1 MNNEDILKK
10 TAAIICESI
19 RCGPVPIT
27 RDTRATDVRG
37 WDSLS
42 HTMILM
48 QLEDGFAIRLPMERV
63 LTATTVGD
71 LVDLI
76 AELKPAGGTSSP

>member
-1 MNNEDILKK
+1 MNQDEILQQ
-10 TAAIICESI
+10 TAQIIRETIHS
-19 RCGPVPIT
+19 GPVPISRT
-27 RDTRATDVRG
+27 TRAMDVRG

-48 QLEDGFAIRLPMERV
+48 QLEDGFGIQLPMDRV
-63 LTATTVGD
+63 LRLGTVGD

-76 AELKPAGGTSSP
+76 GELKGT

>member
-1 MNNEDILKK
+1 MNRDHLLSE
-10 TAAIICESI
+10 TGRIIRETVQ
-19 RCGPVPIT
+19 CGPVAI
-27 RDTRATDVRG
+27 TRATRAMDVRG

-48 QLEDGFAIRLPMERV
+48 QLEDGFGIQLPMERV
-63 LTATTVGD
+63 LTLGTVGE

-76 AELKPAGGTSSP
+76 AELKAG

>member
-1 MNNEDILKK
+1 MNSEHLLNE
-10 TAAIICESI
+10 TGRIIRETVQ
-19 RCGPVPIT
+19 CGPVAI
-27 RDTRATDVRG
+27 TRATRAMDVRG

-48 QLEDGFAIRLPMERV
+48 QLEDGFGIQMPMERV
-63 LTATTVGD
+63 LTLGTVGE

-76 AELKPAGGTSSP
+76 AELKAG

>member
-1 MNNEDILKK
+1 MTNDDILK
-10 TAAIICESI
+10 TTGAIIRETVQ
-19 RCGPVPIT
+19 CGPVPIT
-27 RDTRATDVRG
+27 RDTCAMDVRG

-48 QLEDGFAIRLPMERV
+48 NLEDGFGLRLPIERV
-63 LTATTVGD
+63 LRLSTVGD

-76 AELKPAGGTSSP
+76 AELKAGP

>member
-1 MNNEDILKK
+1 MSPDDILQQ
-10 TAAIICESI
+10 TAAIIRDTI
-19 RCGPVPIT
+19 QCGPVPIN
-27 RDTRATDVRG
+27 RATRAMDVRG

-48 QLEDGFAIRLPMERV
+48 NLEDGFGIQLPMDRV
-63 LTATTVGD
+63 LRLGTVGD

-76 AELKPAGGTSSP
+76 AEVKATASA

>member
-1 MNNEDILKK
+1 MDPDAILQQ
-10 TAAIICESI
+10 TDRIIRETI
-19 RCGPVPIT
+19 RCGPVAIG
-27 RDTRATDVRG
+27 RETRAMDVRG

-48 QLEDGFAIRLPMERV
+48 QLEDGFGIRLPMHRV
-63 LTATTVGD
+63 LQLSTVGD

-76 AELKPAGGTSSP
+76 SEVKDGV

>member
-1 MNNEDILKK
+1 MSSNQVLDK
-10 TAAIICESI
+10 TAAIIRETVQ
-19 RCGPVPIT
+19 CGPVKIT
-27 RDTRATDVRG
+27 RTTRAMEVRG

-48 QLEDGFAIRLPMERV
+48 QLEDGFGVRLPMERV
-63 LTATTVGD
+63 LGLATVGD

-76 AELKPAGGTSSP
+76 AELKAR

>member
-1 MNNEDILKK
+1 MNREELLVE
-10 TAAIICESI
+10 TARIIRETVQ
-19 RCGPVPIT
+19 CGPVPIT
-27 RDTRATDVRG
+27 RDTRAMDVRG

-48 QLEDGFAIRLPMERV
+48 QLEDGFGIQLPLERV
-63 LTATTVGD
+63 LGLGTVGE

-76 AELKPAGGTSSP
+76 AELKAMR

>member
-1 MNNEDILKK
+1 MPADVLLTE
-10 TAAIICESI
+10 TGRII
-19 RCGPVPIT
+19 RDTLLCGPVPIT
-27 RDTRATDVRG
+27 RATRAVDVRG

-48 QLEDGFAIRLPMERV
+48 QLEDGFDVQLPMERV
-63 LTATTVGD
+63 LGLGTVGD

-76 AELKPAGGTSSP
+76 GELKAAS

>member
-1 MNNEDILKK
+1 MDHDEILKQ
-10 TAAIICESI
+10 TGRIIRDTI
-19 RCGPVPIT
+19 RCGAVPIT
-27 RDTRATDVRG
+27 RDTRAMDVRG

-48 QLEDGFAIRLPMERV
+48 QLEDGLGVRLPMDRV
-63 LTATTVGD
+63 LRLNTVGD

-76 AELKPAGGTSSP
+76 GELKASS

>member
-1 MNNEDILKK
+1 MTSEEILSQ
-10 TAAIICESI
+10 TAAII
-19 RCGPVPIT
+19 RDTVQCGAVPIG
-27 RDTRATDVRG
+27 RGTRAMDVRG

-48 QLEDGFAIRLPMERV
+48 NLEDGFGIQLPMDRV
-63 LTATTVGD
+63 LRLGTVGD

-76 AELKPAGGTSSP
+76 AELKNTAER

>member
-1 MNNEDILKK
+1 MDQTEIL
-10 TAAIICESI
+10 TEAGQIIRDTI
-19 RCGPVPIT
+19 QYGPVAI
-27 RDTRATDVRG
+27 TRATRAMDVRG

-48 QLEDGFAIRLPMERV
+48 QLEDGFGIRLPMDRV
-63 LTATTVGD
+63 LRLSTVGD

-76 AELKPAGGTSSP
+76 GELKAAP